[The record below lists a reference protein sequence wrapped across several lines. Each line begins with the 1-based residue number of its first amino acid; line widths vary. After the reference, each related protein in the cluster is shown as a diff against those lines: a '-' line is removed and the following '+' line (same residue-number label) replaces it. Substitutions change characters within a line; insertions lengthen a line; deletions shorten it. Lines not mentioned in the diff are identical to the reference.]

1 MTHYLCLCF
10 TLQGAFYA
18 VVVCGIRNLRVIIGP
33 LPLPVCQLIIVSTRM
48 VLWHGV
54 MLITMITLTRFMFIC
69 IWRRMRQMNDNLLAR
84 IIFREITVLSFFFSF
99 THIRPSQDLFLCTG
113 IFDTFDINK
122 GTYSG
127 SFVGRQILV
136 VKKYFKKFVRNS
148 Q

>member
-1 MTHYLCLCF
+1 MSKYSSVSLSVLYPYSYF
-10 TLQGAFYA
+10 ILQGAFYA

-48 VLWHGV
+48 VLWYGV

-69 IWRRMRQMNDNLLAR
+69 IWRRMKQMNDNLLAR

-113 IFDTFDINK
+113 IFDTFEINK
-122 GTYSG
+122 GTY
-127 SFVGRQILV
+127 VILYLLNA
-136 VKKYFKKFVRNS
+136 KN
-148 Q
+148 

>member
-1 MTHYLCLCF
+1 MTLYPYLYF
-10 TLQGAFYA
+10 ILQGAFYA

-69 IWRRMRQMNDNLLAR
+69 IWRRMKQMNDDLLAR

-113 IFDTFDINK
+113 IFDTFEINK
-122 GTYSG
+122 GTYVISYLLNAKNWLTCLLKRLEIF
-127 SFVGRQILV
+127 S
-136 VKKYFKKFVRNS
+136 
-148 Q
+148 